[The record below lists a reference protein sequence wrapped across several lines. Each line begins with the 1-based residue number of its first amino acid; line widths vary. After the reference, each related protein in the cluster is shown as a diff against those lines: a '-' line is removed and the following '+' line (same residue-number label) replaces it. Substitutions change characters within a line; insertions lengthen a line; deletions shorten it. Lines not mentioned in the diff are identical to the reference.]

1 MDTQLLI
8 PLVGWLTVVY
18 IVHYSELVEL
28 CQPAIANFFV
38 KMNEDHTK
46 PERPLKDLIE
56 QAGYSQASFA
66 RAMKMAKST
75 INDYVAGKK
84 MPTAP
89 VVAAMCCLLEKSPKI
104 VFEALGI
111 DVSKIP
117 DDQPTDD

>member
-1 MDTQLLI
+1 MDTLTPI
-8 PLVGWLTVVY
+8 PLVNCFTVVTS
-18 IVHYSELVEL
+18 VHYSELNNQ

-38 KMNEDHTK
+38 KMDRNVCTT
-46 PERPLKDLIE
+46 ERSLKELIE
-56 QAGYSQASFA
+56 KAGYSQASFA

-89 VVAAMCCLLEKSPKI
+89 VIVNMCCLLGKSPK
-104 VFEALGI
+104 VVLKSLGL

-117 DDQPTDD
+117 DDHSADQ